1 MELKEYW
8 AIVRKR
14 LWLIL
19 ILMVVCAVPT
29 GIYSYTMTDQQY
41 TASSKII
48 VNQNENQSLSLQN
61 GKLDIATI
69 NSDIQLIKTY
79 KEIIMTPRIMNVVVE
94 QYPQL
99 QLTANELIH
108 KIGVSSVNE
117 TQVMSIYAIDS
128 SYSRAANI
136 VNAVS
141 TVFQNEIPK
150 LMKIDN
156 VSILNAAD
164 PDANAASISSNA
176 GVSILLS
183 FVFSLIIG
191 IGLAFLLDYLDDAVR
206 TEEDI
211 VEIIGIPVMAAIPL
225 VSGKRKGKKKTDHTN
240 NTSLRRGTDVTLN
253 A

>member
-19 ILMVVCAVPT
+19 LLMVVCAVPT

-61 GKLDIATI
+61 GRLDVAMI

-164 PDANAASISSNA
+164 PEANIAPIPTNANMNILISL
-176 GVSILLS
+176 VLS
-183 FVFSLIIG
+183 FM
-191 IGLAFLLDYLDDAVR
+191 IGLGIAFLLDYLDDAVR
-206 TEEDI
+206 TEADI
-211 VEIIGIPVMAAIPL
+211 AEIIGFPAMAAIPR
-225 VSGKRKGKKKTDHTN
+225 VNGRRKGKNKKDNTN
-240 NTSLRRGTDVTLN
+240 NTSVRRGTDATLN

>member
-1 MELKEYW
+1 MIEQ
-8 AIVRKR
+8 
-14 LWLIL
+14 
-19 ILMVVCAVPT
+19 M
-29 GIYSYTMTDQQY
+29 Y
-41 TASSKII
+41 TASTKII
-48 VNQNENQSLSLQN
+48 VNQNENQSLAVQN
-61 GKLDIATI
+61 GRLDIGMI

-79 KEIIMTPRIMNVVVE
+79 KEIIMTPRIMNVVVQ

-108 KIGVSSVNE
+108 KIGVSSVND
-117 TQVMSIYAIDS
+117 TQVMSIYSIDS

-164 PDANAASISSNA
+164 PQANAAPIATNANFNIMISL
-176 GVSILLS
+176 VLS
-183 FVFSLIIG
+183 FMLG
-191 IGLAFLLDYLDDAVR
+191 LGLAFLLDYIDDTVR
-206 TEEDI
+206 TEADAS
-211 VEIIGIPVMAAIPL
+211 GITGFPVMGSVPRVNA
-225 VSGKRKGKKKTDHTN
+225 SRKNKNKRDN

>member
-1 MELKEYW
+1 MELKGYW
-8 AIVRKR
+8 AIIRKR

-19 ILMVVCAVPT
+19 LLMIVSSVPT
-29 GIYSYTMTDQQY
+29 GIYSYTMTERMY
-41 TASSKII
+41 TASAKII
-48 VNQNENQSLSLQN
+48 VNQNENQSLAVQN
-61 GKLDIATI
+61 GRLDIGMI

-79 KEIIMTPRIMNVVVE
+79 KEIIKTPRIMNVVVE

-108 KIGVSSVNE
+108 NIGVSSVND
-117 TQVMSIYAIDS
+117 TQVMSIYAIDH

-164 PDANAASISSNA
+164 PQANAAPLASNA
-176 GVSILLS
+176 NLNIMISL
-183 FVFSLIIG
+183 VFSFML
-191 IGLAFLLDYLDDAVR
+191 GLGLVFLLDYLDDSVR
-206 TEEDI
+206 TEADI
-211 VEIIGIPVMAAIPL
+211 AGITGFPVMGSVPRVNATRKNKN
-225 VSGKRKGKKKTDHTN
+225 KRDN

>member
-1 MELKEYW
+1 MELKGYW
-8 AIVRKR
+8 AIIRKR

-19 ILMVVCAVPT
+19 LLMIVSGVPT
-29 GIYSYTMTDQQY
+29 GIYSYTMTEPLY

-48 VNQNENQSLSLQN
+48 VNQNENQSLAVQN
-61 GKLDIATI
+61 GRLDIGMI

-108 KIGVSSVNE
+108 KIGVSSVND
-117 TQVMSIYAIDS
+117 TQVMSIYSIDS

-141 TVFQNEIPK
+141 AVFQNEIPK

-164 PDANAASISSNA
+164 PEANAAPIATNA
-176 GVSILLS
+176 KFNIMVSLVLS
-183 FVFSLIIG
+183 FMLG
-191 IGLAFLLDYLDDAVR
+191 LGLAFLLDYLDDTVR
-206 TEEDI
+206 TEGD
-211 VEIIGIPVMAAIPL
+211 VAGITGFPVIATVPR
-225 VSGKRKGKKKTDHTN
+225 VNTKRKNKNKRDN

>member
-1 MELKEYW
+1 M
-8 AIVRKR
+8 
-14 LWLIL
+14 
-19 ILMVVCAVPT
+19 
-29 GIYSYTMTDQQY
+29 
-41 TASSKII
+41 
-48 VNQNENQSLSLQN
+48 
-61 GKLDIATI
+61 I

-79 KEIIMTPRIMNVVVE
+79 KEIIMTPRIMNLVVE

-108 KIGVSSVNE
+108 KIGVSSVND
-117 TQVMSIYAIDS
+117 TQVMSIYSIDS

-156 VSILNAAD
+156 VTILNAAD
-164 PDANAASISSNA
+164 PEANAQPISSNPNI
-176 GVSILLS
+176 SILISLVLS
-183 FVFSLIIG
+183 FLT
-191 IGLAFLLDYLDDAVR
+191 GLGLVFLLDYLDDAVR
-206 TEEDI
+206 TEADI
-211 VEIIGIPVMAAIPL
+211 AEIIGFPAMAAIPR
-225 VSGKRKGKKKTDHTN
+225 VRGRSKGKKKKDNTN

>member
-1 MELKEYW
+1 MELKVYW

-19 ILMVVCAVPT
+19 LLMFLTAVPT
-29 GIYSYTMTDQQY
+29 GIYSYTMIEPMY
-41 TASSKII
+41 TASTKII
-48 VNQNENQSLSLQN
+48 VNQNESRSLTVEN
-61 GKLDIATI
+61 GRVDIGMI

-79 KEIIMTPRIMNVVVE
+79 KEIIMTPHIMNVVVE

-99 QLTANELIH
+99 NLSANELIQ

-117 TQVMSIYAIDS
+117 TQVMSIYSIDS

-141 TVFQNEIPK
+141 TVFKNEIPK

-164 PDANAASISSNA
+164 PDANALPISSSANNN
-176 GVSILLS
+176 ILISLVLS
-183 FVFSLIIG
+183 LMLG
-191 IGLAFLLDYLDDAVR
+191 LGLAFLLDYLDDVIRNEA
-206 TEEDI
+206 DI
-211 VEIIGIPVMAAIPL
+211 AEIIGVPVMAAIPQ
-225 VSGKRKGKKKTDHTN
+225 VRRTRKRNKNRN
-240 NTSLRRGTDVTLN
+240 NNNSIRRGTDVTLN

>member
-1 MELKEYW
+1 MELKVYW

-14 LWLIL
+14 LWLIVL
-19 ILMVVCAVPT
+19 LMFVTAVPT
-29 GIYSYTMTDQQY
+29 GIYSYTMIEPMY

-48 VNQNENQSLSLQN
+48 VNQNESRSLTVEN
-61 GKLDIATI
+61 GRVDIGMI

-79 KEIIMTPRIMNVVVE
+79 KEIIMTPHIMNVVVE

-99 QLTANELIH
+99 NLSANELIQ
-108 KIGVSSVNE
+108 KIGVSSVND
-117 TQVMSIYAIDS
+117 TQVMSIYSMDS

-164 PDANAASISSNA
+164 PEANVLPISSSANNNI
-176 GVSILLS
+176 VISLVLS
-183 FVFSLIIG
+183 LMLG
-191 IGLAFLLDYLDDAVR
+191 LGLAFLLDYLDDVIRNEA
-206 TEEDI
+206 DI
-211 VEIIGIPVMAAIPL
+211 AEIIGVPVLAAIPK
-225 VSGKRKGKKKTDHTN
+225 VSRNRKRKNKRNN
-240 NTSLRRGTDVTLN
+240 NTSIRRGTDVTLN